1 MRLPKPVY
9 ISPPCRYY
17 STDLEKLKKES
28 DTTESDNSASAT
40 GVIDKTHNEVLLY
53 YDHIYPFTTSRNVV
67 KQYLSR
73 FSLPWSTAY
82 DNEKLKQKVWDL
94 SSPLATT
101 AKITEFVPLRRD
113 CGAFVKF
120 KYPPEVPATKFIEE
134 IRENVERNEQER
146 VNSNI
151 LTRLYHQIWRN
162 VPKVYSVKGTPWIED
177 LRRFPSPKLSVKFE
191 GDPLTE
197 EELYVLFRRYG
208 LINEIEPGATEA
220 FIYFHSTRAAIS
232 AKHCITGMVLNGGKT
247 TLHIQFVAI
256 KRSNFLVLLISN
268 HTKIAIPVLIALL
281 ATFAVLIFDPI
292 REWFIEY
299 KILHNRKSFDQF
311 KESRWFKYLYIPY
324 RTITG
329 WVYSSYDYI
338 DSQIQEVTGLSCSE
352 EDDSSNGSNIVDGQS
367 VRDLKNE
374 SNMFWIERYE
384 KSKQLQLWIMENAN
398 TFIIVKGPQG
408 SGKEE
413 FVLEHSLGSDER
425 LNKKVLVLEC
435 DQLGKARS
443 DNNLINTTAS
453 QLGYFPVFT
462 WTNTVSR
469 FVDLGVQG
477 LTGQK
482 SGLSESKETQI
493 KNMFLLATQAIRKI
507 TTNEYNKYVKSVERR
522 NKRLKDDEK
531 IEVLKEEQFL
541 QQHPEAKPIIVLN
554 KYSRRAD
561 VLLNDFIPPLVADWA
576 SGLVQNN
583 TAHVIFLTADVGSL
597 QLLNDALPN
606 QVFKDISLS
615 DASMSSS
622 RQYVCDVLKV
632 KDTSTLD
639 ECLEPLGGR
648 MLDLQS
654 FIRRIKSGESPQQ
667 AINEMISQ
675 AAELINTF
683 FLNSHHKFG
692 AGDSNWDPSQVW
704 LIMKLLS
711 ECDTISYSEL
721 VKLPLFKVS
730 KETLEILTTLEKY
743 DLISLKRDKGVLD
756 KISTGRPLFKAAFA
770 NIISDLRIWK
780 LYETEYIGRLISLE
794 AAKIQK
800 LEEELEKIYKIGK
813 VDGRIDY
820 VSQKIE
826 ASNKK
831 ILDLEKQ
838 AADVASYTGKPDG
851 KSFLGIKF

>member
-1 MRLPKPVY
+1 MGLVFA
-9 ISPPCRYY
+9 I
-17 STDLEKLKKES
+17 
-28 DTTESDNSASAT
+28 
-40 GVIDKTHNEVLLY
+40 G
-53 YDHIYPFTTSRNVV
+53 
-67 KQYLSR
+67 
-73 FSLPWSTAY
+73 
-82 DNEKLKQKVWDL
+82 
-94 SSPLATT
+94 TT

-113 CGAFVKF
+113 C
-120 KYPPEVPATKFIEE
+120 
-134 IRENVERNEQER
+134 
-146 VNSNI
+146 
-151 LTRLYHQIWRN
+151 
-162 VPKVYSVKGTPWIED
+162 TPWIED

-232 AKHCITGMVLNGGKT
+232 AKHCITGMVLNE
-247 TLHIQFVAI
+247 IE
-256 KRSNFLVLLISN
+256 FLGSVDLEP
-268 HTKIAIPVLIALL
+268 HKIAIPVLIALL

-311 KESRWFKYLYIPY
+311 KESRWFN
-324 RTITG
+324 
-329 WVYSSYDYI
+329 
-338 DSQIQEVTGLSCSE
+338 
-352 EDDSSNGSNIVDGQS
+352 SNGSNIVDGQS

-425 LNKKVLVLEC
+425 LSKKVLVLEC

-493 KNMFLLATQAIRKI
+493 KNMFSLATQAIRKI

-561 VLLNDFIPPLVADWA
+561 VSSNDFIPPLVADWA

-683 FLNSHHKFG
+683 FLNSIT
-692 AGDSNWDPSQVW
+692 N
-704 LIMKLLS
+704 L
-711 ECDTISYSEL
+711 L
-721 VKLPLFKVS
+721 VKSPLFKVS

-756 KISTGRPLFKAAFA
+756 KISTGRPLFKQ
-770 NIISDLRIWK
+770 
-780 LYETEYIGRLISLE
+780 RLPISLAIANLE
-794 AAKIQK
+794 VK